1 MNKLSCIPLVRLTFQ
16 SEDFVTWL
24 YGCSKSE
31 RFPWPLPTNIIVP
44 WLQTGRDWLFGCY
57 SEGRK
62 FKDKLARDFLLS
74 KHSVDTEWSS
84 ECRPG
89 KDEWRIRMLLKL
101 VPHRTVPVYLIFPDG
116 EVYKNFR
123 AGVDRA
129 MALQRG
135 TYCGKNVVL
144 NRSGAW
150 STYQEVSE
158 KFPGMKIRITD
169 FYMHNV

>member
-1 MNKLSCIPLVRLTFQ
+1 MFGRFQ
-16 SEDFVTWL
+16 HFSD
-24 YGCSKSE
+24 G
-31 RFPWPLPTNIIVP
+31 PLPTNIIVP

-62 FKDKLARDFLLS
+62 FKNKLARDFLLS
-74 KHSVDTEWSS
+74 NHSVDTEWSL
-84 ECRPG
+84 EWQLG
-89 KDEWRIRMLLKL
+89 EDEWMIRMLLKL
-101 VPHRTVPVYLIFPDG
+101 VPHRTAPVDLIFPDG

-129 MALQRG
+129 MVLRRG
-135 TYCGKNVVL
+135 TYCGKDVVL

-150 STYQEVSE
+150 STCQEFSE
-158 KFPGMKIRITD
+158 KFPPMEWPPMEFRMKD